1 MRECDEVN
9 SVDTK
14 QLYIGTGMFIIDLY
28 NIVYVVIKQSLHPNT
43 EFCVNVCCTVCNW
56 VYNVV
61 FNTLFCTTGFKET
74 KETEQS

>member
-1 MRECDEVN
+1 
-9 SVDTK
+9 
-14 QLYIGTGMFIIDLY
+14 MFIIDLY
-28 NIVYVVIKQSLHPNT
+28 DIPYDVTLHSLHSNT
-43 EFCVNVCCTVCNW
+43 QFCANVRCTVCNC